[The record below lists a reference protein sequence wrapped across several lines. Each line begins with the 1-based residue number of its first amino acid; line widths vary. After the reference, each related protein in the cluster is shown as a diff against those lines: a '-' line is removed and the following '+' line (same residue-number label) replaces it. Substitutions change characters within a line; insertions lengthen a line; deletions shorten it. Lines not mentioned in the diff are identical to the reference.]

1 MDKRLVFIAVTVL
14 VLLNLYTFW
23 TDDVVKIEE
32 PLHHYEGRHEITNL
46 LPVSQCNKSSRNLIG
61 YESDNRDKALI
72 IYSEMPKC
80 GSGTFVRIL
89 SDVCKYSKHYRTKY
103 TWPTPSPFELQS
115 VESKQKYI
123 SSKILPLRPYIF
135 MGHLSFMDFTE
146 LGYKQPLYID
156 IVRDPVER
164 WISLYYYKRVAPFH
178 IKRLKLT
185 QKEKSQTIEYCI
197 KNWISLTGCLGRSV
211 KATAECLKTEPY
223 KGCKDE
229 KIVSRYPIWFSG
241 QYINPSLVSL
251 QRAKTNIE
259 KYYTF
264 IGITEHFDETLKAIE
279 TILPSFTN
287 ELTRIYKTVENGN
300 VGHNKVRPSD
310 ESIAVMKELLSD
322 DYELYGFIRQ
332 RFYKHLNCLAINIT
346 KH

>member
-1 MDKRLVFIAVTVL
+1 MVL
-14 VLLNLYTFW
+14 CMHAFW
-23 TDDVVKIEE
+23 TNDIVKIEE
-32 PLHHYEGRHEITNL
+32 PLQNYEVRHKMKDTSS
-46 LPVSQCNKSSRNLIG
+46 VSRCNKSSKNLIG
-61 YESDNRDKALI
+61 YENDNRDKALI

-103 TWPTPSPFELQS
+103 TWPTPSPVELQS
-115 VESKQKYI
+115 VESKQKYV

-135 MGHLSFMDFTE
+135 MGHLSFLDFIE
-146 LGYKQPLYID
+146 LGNKQPLYID

-164 WISLYYYKRVAPFH
+164 WISLYYYKRVSPFH
-178 IKRLKLT
+178 IKRLNLT
-185 QKEKSQTIEYCI
+185 RKERNRTMDNCMKI
-197 KNWISLTGCLGRSV
+197 WISLTGCLGRSI
-211 KATAECLKTEPY
+211 KATADCLKTKPY
-223 KGCKDE
+223 MGCKDE
-229 KIVSRYPIWFSG
+229 KIVSSYPTWFSG
-241 QYINPSLVSL
+241 QYINSSLMSL

-264 IGITEHFDETLKAIE
+264 IGITEHFEETLKAME

-287 ELTRIYKTVENGN
+287 EFTRMFKTTRNQN

-310 ESIAVMKELLSD
+310 DNIDVIKELLSD

-332 RFYKHLNCLAINIT
+332 RFYKHINCLAINIT